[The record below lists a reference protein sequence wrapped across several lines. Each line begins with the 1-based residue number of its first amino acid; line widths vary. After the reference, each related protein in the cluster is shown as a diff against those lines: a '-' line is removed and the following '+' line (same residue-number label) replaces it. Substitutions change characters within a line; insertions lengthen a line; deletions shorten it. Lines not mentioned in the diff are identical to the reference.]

1 MLQSLTPVS
10 VLKAQATQIL
20 KALNKTGE
28 PVVITQNGVA
38 KGVLVTVDEYT
49 STGKTLTMFHM
60 MATSKQDIVEGR
72 FRPADEVIADQRA
85 KVRAARNARK

>member
-20 KALNKTGE
+20 ETLNETGE
-28 PVVITQNGVA
+28 PVVITKNGVA

-49 STGKTLTMFHM
+49 STGKTLAMLRM
-60 MATSKQDIVEGR
+60 MATSKQDIAEGR
-72 FRPADEVIADQRA
+72 YRPADDVIADQRTR
-85 KVRAARNARK
+85 VRAARNAKK

>member
-20 KALNKTGE
+20 ETLNETGE

-38 KGVLVTVDEYT
+38 KGVLVTVEEYT
-49 STGKTLTMFHM
+49 STGKTLAMLRM
-60 MATSKQDIVEGR
+60 MTTSKQDIAEGR
-72 FRPADEVIADQRA
+72 FRPADDVIADQRA
-85 KVRAARNARK
+85 RVQAARNANK